1 MSRIER
7 IGDATLYLGDCMD
20 FMRTQTDGAFDLA
33 IVDPPYGIGA
43 AAMQMGT
50 GKNKQWTKK
59 DWDSRTP
66 DDAYFSELFRVSRRQ
81 IIWGGN
87 YFGLPKRGGW
97 IFWDK
102 ELNKDVSFGDGE
114 LAWTS
119 YLTVIRKAS
128 VQYSGFLG
136 ADDERIHP
144 TQKPVRLYQWL
155 LSTQAK
161 PGETILD
168 THLGSGSS
176 AVAAIGLGF
185 KFTGCELDPEYFD
198 GAVMRAHKAEL
209 QRPLFDAAP
218 QIKPEQGNLLEAA

>member
-1 MSRIER
+1 MRVEQ

-20 FMRTQTDGAFDLA
+20 LMRSLPDGAFDLA

-50 GKNKQWTKK
+50 GKNKQWAKK
-59 DWDSRTP
+59 DWDSQTP
-66 DDAYFSELFRVSRRQ
+66 DDSYFVELFRVSKRQ

-102 ELNKDVSFGDGE
+102 ELNKDISFGDGE
-114 LAWTS
+114 LAWTN
-119 YLTVIRKAS
+119 YLTVIKKAP

-136 ADDERIHP
+136 ADAERIHP
-144 TQKPVRLYQWL
+144 TQKPVRLYEWL
-155 LSTQAK
+155 LTTQAS

-176 AVAAIGLGF
+176 AVAALGMGF
-185 KFTGCELDPEYFD
+185 QFTGCELDPDYFE
-198 GAVMRAHKAEL
+198 GAVRRSRKAL
-209 QRPLFDAAP
+209 DQRPLFATEP
-218 QIKPEQGNLLEAA
+218 TRKPEQLGIEA

>member
-1 MSRIER
+1 MSRVEK
-7 IGDATLYLGDCMD
+7 IGGATLYLGDCME
-20 FMRTQTDGAFDLA
+20 FMRGQRDGAFDLA

-43 AAMQMGT
+43 ASMQMGT

-59 DWDSRTP
+59 DWDSQTP
-66 DDAYFSELFRVSRRQ
+66 DDAYFAELFRVSRRQ

-119 YLTVIRKAS
+119 YLSVVRKAS

-176 AVAAIGLGF
+176 AVAAIGMGF
-185 KFTGCELDPEYFD
+185 AFTGCELDPEYFD
-198 GAVMRAHKAEL
+198 GAVRRARKAEA
-209 QRPLFDAAP
+209 QRPLFDAEP
-218 QIKPEQGNLLEAA
+218 ERKPEQMGIEL